1 MKKALIVTWYNNYNY
16 GTALQACSLKKVLEN
31 PKCTRLEVAQNCEFN
46 LECSFLPHRAKKKLN
61 LGRKIKKIFKLSAY
75 KEKRRQYE
83 DMNLMEEKR
92 EFFEI
97 REKAFERYLKENVK
111 LAAEHNIQSRKELLD
126 MGKKFDL
133 YVAGSDQIW
142 NPVNLDDTYLL
153 GWVDK
158 DKKKISYASSLS
170 IKEIPS
176 SYHKKYRKALKDFK
190 AVSIRDK
197 QCQQQLENIVG
208 RSVTTVADPVVL
220 LGANELRNSCI
231 PIDSSNYVFSY
242 FLGQNIEHR
251 EYVCKFS
258 KENNREIKSMIGV
271 SGANLKSDRIL
282 EEFADWDVD
291 PWKFVSYIYHSDF
304 VITDSFHATVIAVL
318 LHKNFVV
325 LEKDKTRPEQ
335 NNRIREFL
343 SVVGLED
350 RWNYIPDSMEE
361 VKIENH
367 RWEQA
372 DCNINQTRE
381 TSFHFLKKAILE

>member
-343 SVVGLED
+343 SVVDLED

>member
-31 PKCTRLEVAQNCEFN
+31 PKCTGLESAKDCEFN

-75 KEKRRQYE
+75 KEKKTQYE

-97 REKAFERYLKENVK
+97 REKAFEKYLKKNVK
-111 LAAEHNIQSRKELLD
+111 LAAEHNIQSHKELLD

-158 DKKKISYASSLS
+158 EKRKISYASSLS

-197 QCQQQLENIVG
+197 QCQQQLESIVG

-220 LGANELRNSCI
+220 LGADELRNSCV

-251 EYVCKFS
+251 EYVCSFL
-258 KENNREIKSMIGV
+258 KENNREIKSIIGV
-271 SGANLKSDRIL
+271 SGANLKSDKIL

-350 RWNYIPDSMEE
+350 RWNYIPNSMEE
-361 VKIENH
+361 VKIEND

-372 DCNINQTRE
+372 DYNINQTRE
-381 TSFHFLKKAILE
+381 ASFNFLKKAILE

>member
-31 PKCTRLEVAQNCEFN
+31 PKCTRLEAAQNCEFN

-61 LGRKIKKIFKLSAY
+61 LARKIKKIFKLSAY